1 MDPTYREGLEEREQA
16 KSIIRRVAT
25 SLMRSIADNPSKLRL
40 LRLDIRGYT
49 AQLCFPRGLSH
60 GSPPLVFDGP
70 PEIPEHYAKYHFPEY
85 HPLPSGWWGF
95 T

>member
-1 MDPTYREGLEEREQA
+1 MDINYRDGIEEREQA

-60 GSPPLVFDGP
+60 GSPLVFDGP
-70 PEIPEHYAKYHFPEY
+70 LEIRERHAKYHFPEY
-85 HPLPSGWWGF
+85 HPLP